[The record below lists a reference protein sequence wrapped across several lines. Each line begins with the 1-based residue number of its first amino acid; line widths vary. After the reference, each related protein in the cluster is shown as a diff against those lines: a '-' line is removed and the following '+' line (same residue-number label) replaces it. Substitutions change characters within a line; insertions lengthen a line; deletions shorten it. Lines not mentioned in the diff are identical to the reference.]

1 MEFQVDYVKDMYN
14 NYLLLIPK
22 EGNKNIKD
30 TFLNKML
37 TENEIKGLLPCE
49 IRTVDMED
57 RYYYD
62 ISSKQPVVNVFEK
75 GQVDE
80 LQTQR
85 LVQNII
91 EAVKESKKYMLS
103 ETNFILSPEYV
114 YMNISN
120 FEIGL
125 CYLPGYNVSIK
136 EQLSTFLEFL
146 LEKVNHNNQKAI
158 VMAYGLYKLIKG
170 GEVSFENIEEFM
182 NKTIKEERD
191 EQVYCFE
198 SYGEE
203 DIHKE
208 NTYKENVY
216 MENIHKEGDEKYEN
230 EWYVQENDK
239 REILYDCENKYQ
251 SINISNR
258 KIIGISGVAYAI
270 IMLGIYISK
279 IAHRDGEINMVLF
292 LSIGFTLL
300 CAMSMLVIYIL
311 QRKNNENQENGKLDK
326 CDSELENYI
335 EENYW
340 DREML
345 VRDEEEDDD
354 KTVLLTEYNKNLDF
368 VLLDDSGKKVKIGQ
382 FPFVI
387 GKFKEKVDYYIDDVT
402 ISRLHAKLDE
412 YDENILLVT
421 DLNSTNGTF
430 VGERK
435 LRANEVVKLEINEML
450 VIGNHRFQLIK
461 DY

>member
-1 MEFQVDYVKDMYN
+1 MEYKVEYIKDMYN
-14 NYLLLIPK
+14 NYLLLMPI
-22 EGNKNIKD
+22 EENNAKN

-37 TENEIKGLLPCE
+37 TENAIKGLLPCE
-49 IRTVDMED
+49 IRTIDMENK
-57 RYYYD
+57 YYYN

-80 LQTQR
+80 LQTQK

-103 ETNFILSPEYV
+103 ESDFILQPEYV

-136 EQLSTFLEFL
+136 EQLSVFLEFL
-146 LEKVNHNNQKAI
+146 LEKVDHNNQKAI

-182 NKTIKEERD
+182 RNTIKEETK
-191 EQVYCFE
+191 EQVYSFG
-198 SYGEE
+198 SYSEETEIDNKGEMEYE
-203 DIHKE
+203 DELCVQKE
-208 NTYKENVY
+208 
-216 MENIHKEGDEKYEN
+216 
-230 EWYVQENDK
+230 DK
-239 REILYDCENKYQ
+239 GEILYDSEVEF
-251 SINISNR
+251 SSVNISNN
-258 KIIGISGVAYAI
+258 KIIVIGIFAYITI
-270 IMLGIYISK
+270 IAGIYISK
-279 IAHRDGEINMVLF
+279 IAHRAGRLNMILF
-292 LSIGFTLL
+292 LSIAFTIF
-300 CAMSMLVIYIL
+300 CAITILIMYIL
-311 QRKNNENQENGKLDK
+311 QRRNGEAGEALIKDK
-326 CDSELENYI
+326 DVTDYD
-335 EENYW
+335 EEAYW

-345 VRDEEEDDD
+345 IRDEESGVSEEDDED
-354 KTVLLTEYNKNLDF
+354 KTILLTENKKKSRF
-368 VLLDDSGKKVKIGQ
+368 FLLDDSGRKVRIGE

-387 GKFKEKVDYYIDDVT
+387 GKLKEKVDYYIDDAT

-435 LRANEVVKLEINEML
+435 LRANEVVKIELNDVL
-450 VIGNHRFQLIK
+450 VIGTHRFQLIK